1 VPKIG
6 LNIIVGIFGS
16 VLPLASL
23 ALPLYFL
30 SINVLTYSL
39 KVTLYAYGLSQTGS
53 IPGVPQITM
62 PAEFQI
68 VFNGLTIVLLLAT
81 ALGLLGCFWKR
92 GFLIGGG
99 ILVLLPPLLL
109 AIGLPLIVEGLLG
122 LEGMGWSGTLTVP
135 IEAGISATVTWGPEL
150 GWYVSI
156 VAAILMFV
164 GFFVARLG
172 KG

>member
-6 LNIIVGIFGS
+6 LNIIVGIIGS
-16 VLPLASL
+16 VLPLVALS
-23 ALPLYFL
+23 LPLYFL
-30 SINVLTYSL
+30 SINVLAYNL
-39 KVTLYAYGLSQTGS
+39 KVTLYAYGLSQTGN
-53 IPGVPQITM
+53 IPGIPSITP

-68 VFNGLTIVLLLAT
+68 VFNVLAIVLLLAT
-81 ALGLLGCFWKR
+81 VLGLLGCFWKR

-99 ILVLLPPLLL
+99 ILALLPPLLL
-109 AIGLPLIVEGLLG
+109 AIGLPLVIEEMTGLK
-122 LEGMGWSGTLTVP
+122 GMSWSGTLTIP
-135 IEAGISATVTWGPEL
+135 FEAGISATVTWGPEL

>member
-1 VPKIG
+1 MPKIG
-6 LNIIVGIFGS
+6 LNIIVGIIGS

-23 ALPLYFL
+23 ALPLYSL

-68 VFNGLTIVLLLAT
+68 VFNVLAIVLLLAT

-99 ILVLLPPLLL
+99 ILALLPPLLL
-109 AIGLPLIVEGLLG
+109 AIGLPLLVEGLLG
-122 LEGMGWSGTLTVP
+122 LKGMGWSGTLTVP
-135 IEAGISATVTWGPEL
+135 IVAGISATVTWGPGL

-156 VAAILMFV
+156 IAAILMFV